1 MEATMNEQLE
11 KIIKAP
17 LPTTTRNIR
26 DLDRKEQAKIVRQ
39 LFKSLG
45 FTGVS
50 VTTPTYSMASSINIS
65 LPRQPWEGE
74 HEPEHNRL
82 QAIEYSKPSYN
93 GMVQVCPWCKE
104 SWLADKQ
111 IRAIILAA
119 FPDMDNRSDTQS
131 DYSDFAFTINS

>member
-1 MEATMNEQLE
+1 MNEQLE

-65 LPRQPWEGE
+65 LPRQPWEGDMN
-74 HEPEHNRL
+74 PST
-82 QAIEYSKPSYN
+82 IGCKPSN
-93 GMVQVCPWCKE
+93 IQNLPIMGWFRFAHGARKAGWPISRSARS
-104 SWLADKQ
+104 SWPPFLIWIIA
-111 IRAIILAA
+111 AIHKAITPIL
-119 FPDMDNRSDTQS
+119 PLRS
-131 DYSDFAFTINS
+131 IPNST